1 MRRRWPSSGIA
12 VRRELGR
19 DFCGSNDAPSA
30 AKPAIPLLTLR
41 WTLSAK
47 RACVVSTDTEPDGL
61 APLAP
66 PAPTPRGLGGG
77 GALLPPARS
86 RGALYVQAQT
96 CAAKDAVCIQD
107 TFAGGRQRDR
117 RPSAN

>member
-12 VRRELGR
+12 VRRELAR

-30 AKPAIPLLTLR
+30 AKPAIALLTLR

-47 RACVVSTDTEPDGL
+47 RACVVITDTETDGL

-66 PAPTPRGLGGG
+66 PAPMGLRGVWVM
-77 GALLPPARS
+77 AARCCARRV
-86 RGALYVQAQT
+86 RGVLYVQAQT
-96 CAAKDAVCIQD
+96 R
-107 TFAGGRQRDR
+107 AG
-117 RPSAN
+117 P